1 MLRSATPLSI
11 VMIGQKGLPARSGG
25 IERHVGLLASGLAQL
40 GHTIT
45 VYARAWYTSGTSL
58 EPRIHQV
65 FTSGIRTKHL
75 DAITHGFTA
84 LMHARTVHPDVIHLH
99 GSGIA
104 LLTPF
109 ARLLHPR
116 ARIFVTL
123 HCVDSVLT
131 KWGTIARLA
140 FQFGERFA
148 CWFAHEVI
156 TVSQVLAS
164 YYAETYGRQ
173 TSFITHPFSSVMPTY
188 SPDPVLAAGFQP
200 GSYLLMVARLIPD
213 KQAHVLVDA
222 YAEACVR
229 LPQAFSSMPLVIIGD
244 TSWTDDYARMLRAKV
259 RNTKHVYLLGE
270 RVGDEVRA
278 FQAHAFAHVF
288 PSGSEGMP
296 FSLLEAGAS
305 GQICIATNLPQHAEA
320 LGTGFL
326 PVESGSV
333 ESLTRALC
341 IAVSMSKEDRA
352 QLTQAARTRI
362 EQQFAPEDRIYDV
375 DALYQSSVT
384 AHVRMAYS
392 ASARL
397 S

>member
-1 MLRSATPLSI
+1 MMRSATPLSI

-25 IERHVGLLASGLAQL
+25 IERHVGLLASGLAKL
-40 GHTIT
+40 GHTVT
-45 VYARAWYTSGTSL
+45 VYARAWYTSGGSI
-58 EPRIHQV
+58 EPRVQQV

-84 LMHARTVHPDVIHLH
+84 LVHARTIHPDVIHLH

-104 LLTPF
+104 LLTPI

-116 ARIFVTL
+116 ARIVVTL

-131 KWGTIARLA
+131 KWGMIARNA
-140 FQFGERFA
+140 FQLGERFA
-148 CWFAHEVI
+148 CLFAHEVI

-173 TSFITHPFSSVMPTY
+173 TSFITHPFSGEMPVC
-188 SPDPVLAAGFQP
+188 SADPVIAAGFRP

-213 KQAHVLVDA
+213 KQAHILVDA
-222 YAEACVR
+222 YAEARTR
-229 LPQAFSSMPLVIIGD
+229 LPHAFASMPLVIIGD

-259 RNTKHVYLLGE
+259 RNTQHVYLLGE

-305 GQICIATNLPQHAEA
+305 GQICIATNLPQHREA

-326 PVESGSV
+326 PVESGSI
-333 ESLTRALC
+333 ESLTHALC
-341 IAVSMSKEDRA
+341 IAVSMSQEDRD
-352 QLTQAARTRI
+352 QLTRAARTRI
-362 EQQFAPEDRIYDV
+362 ENQFAPEDRIRDV

-384 AHVRMAYS
+384 AHASIAYPAHVS
-392 ASARL
+392 
-397 S
+397 